1 MINIEYKL
9 DIFNQIVLKEQEAK
23 AKEELEALEKSNNE
37 IFEQKRKE
45 LEKNKEELIN
55 RRIQLAETQKNEMI
69 SKATQ
74 ENRETLLAKR
84 EEILHD
90 LILSLEKKAK
100 EFTETPEY
108 NSYFINKVKR
118 YIEGISDNQLVIT
131 ILEKDKERYGQELN
145 RIAKELGKD
154 IEIEIVIDQKIGG
167 FIITDK
173 NRTYNL
179 DSTFKTIIEEQKYHI
194 GKALYSSLEEVGEIH
209 G

>member
-23 AKEELEALEKSNNE
+23 VKEELESLERYNNG
-37 IFEQKRKE
+37 IFEQKRNE
-45 LEKNKEELIN
+45 LEINKQELVN
-55 RRIQLAETQKNEMI
+55 RRIQLAQIQKNEMI

-84 EEILHD
+84 EELLHD
-90 LILSLEKKAK
+90 LILSLEIKAK
-100 EFTETPEY
+100 DFTDTPEY
-108 NSYFINKVKR
+108 DAYFVNKIKK
-118 YIEGISDNQLVIT
+118 YIKDTSDNQLVIT
-131 ILEKDKERYGQELN
+131 ILEKDKERYGKELSQ
-145 RIAKELGKD
+145 IAKELGKD
-154 IEIEIVIDQKIGG
+154 IEIEIAMDQKIGG

-173 NRTYNL
+173 DRTYNL
-179 DSTFKTIIEEQKYHI
+179 DSTFKTIIEEQRYHI

>member
-23 AKEELEALEKSNNE
+23 AKEELEVLEKRNNE

-45 LEKNKEELIN
+45 LENNKKELVN
-55 RRIQLAETQKNEMI
+55 RRIQLAQIQKNEMI

-74 ENRETLLAKR
+74 ENREDLLAKR
-84 EEILHD
+84 EELLLD
-90 LILSLEKKAK
+90 LILSLEKRAK
-100 EFTETPEY
+100 DFTDTPEY
-108 NSYFINKVKR
+108 KLYLIRKVKK
-118 YIEGISDNQLVIT
+118 YIKDISDNDLVIT
-131 ILEKDKERYGQELN
+131 ILDKDKEIFDQGLEQ
-145 RIAKELGKD
+145 IANENGKN
-154 IEIEIVIDQKIGG
+154 IEIEIATDQKIGG
-167 FIITDK
+167 FIISDK

-179 DSTFKTIIEEQKYHI
+179 DSTFKTIIEEQRYHI